1 MTGAVQG
8 RCAQRPCID
17 VTCDKWNN
25 IMAKK
30 LVIYGRSGCHLCDE
44 MEREVRA
51 LQPEWG
57 FSLEVLDVERDPEL
71 EERYGERVP
80 VLLGGDREICHYF
93 LDRAALIRY
102 LSAD

>member
-1 MTGAVQG
+1 MV
-8 RCAQRPCID
+8 
-17 VTCDKWNN
+17 
-25 IMAKK
+25 KK
-30 LVIYGRSGCHLCDE
+30 LLIYGRSGCHLCDE

-51 LQPEWG
+51 LQPEWR

-71 EERYGERVP
+71 EERYGELVP